1 MCTKLQLNRITKEV
15 ARGAKDVLGDKL
27 FKVILYGSYARGDYR
42 ETSDIDLLILL
53 DINREKLTYSEK
65 FKITSPIYDI
75 GLETDTLISPKI
87 YSKIGWARHRVT
99 PYYENVNK
107 EGIIL

>member
-1 MCTKLQLNRITKEV
+1 MKEKQNIFDLIKKSV
-15 ARGAKDVLGDKL
+15 AAVDPGAT
-27 FKVILYGSYARGDYR
+27 VILYGSYARGDYR

>member
-1 MCTKLQLNRITKEV
+1 
-15 ARGAKDVLGDKL
+15 
-27 FKVILYGSYARGDYR
+27 VILYVSYARGDYR
-42 ETSDIDLLILL
+42 EDSDIDMLILL
-53 DINREKLTYSEK
+53 DIDKEKLSHPDK
-65 FKITSPIYDI
+65 FKITDPIYEI

-87 YSKIGWARHRVT
+87 YSKTGWAHHRVT